1 MENRRRTTD
10 RRLSSERRSIGPR
23 LQDLVGFNYQEALSA
38 TWEQQRLQF
47 MVRYLIW
54 ALGLTYFN
62 LGGPYPAWLSLPVIN
77 LVYLAYV
84 LTISVYLAHARWY
97 PQSVSRWRV
106 AMWTDILFVSFSLV
120 ADPSPVPPALLA
132 YIMIVLG
139 NGLRYGMR
147 FFREAIIGSFIA
159 GLLASYLHYAD
170 YVHTMNLATIWIILF
185 GSIIILYS
193 YSLMHKI
200 DRVKQELETQ
210 GKVDSLT
217 SLLNR
222 RALSEKADVLFK
234 SLERNNK
241 TLAVLFADLNKFKAI
256 NDRLGHRTGDQ
267 VLAQIASLILHS
279 VRKSDIAAR
288 YGGDEFV
295 IVLPDSDLEKATILA
310 RRLQENLR
318 SWAQGNQFDLSM
330 SIGIGEA
337 PRHGR
342 DLDAVLENVDKAMY
356 RGKSAT
362 AADGIQ
368 HVEDNCPISADITP
382 LHALKN
388 RLREFAHARQWEQFH
403 SPKNLAMA
411 LIVEAAE
418 MVEHFQWLSE
428 EQSRALPP
436 EKLKEVEQEMA
447 DIFIYLIRIA
457 DGIGIDLEEAA
468 WRKIELNEEK
478 YPIEKV
484 RGSAKKYS
492 DY

>member
-10 RRLSSERRSIGPR
+10 RRGSSERRSIGPK
-23 LQDLVGFNYQEALSA
+23 LQNLISFNYQEELTA
-38 TWEQQRLQF
+38 TWEQQRAQF
-47 MVRYLIW
+47 IVRYLFW
-54 ALGLTYFN
+54 ALGLAYFN
-62 LGGPYPAWLSLPVIN
+62 VGGPHSTWLSLPVIN
-77 LVYLAYV
+77 LVYLAYF
-84 LTISVYLAHARWY
+84 LIISGYMAYAKWY
-97 PQSVSRWRV
+97 PQSVLRWRA
-106 AMWTDILFVSFSLV
+106 AMWTDILIVSISLV
-120 ADPSPVPPALLA
+120 ADPGAAPPALLA
-132 YIMIVLG
+132 YIMVVLG
-139 NGLRYGMR
+139 NGMRYGMR
-147 FFREAIIGSFIA
+147 FFREAIIGSFAA
-159 GLLASYLHYAD
+159 GLIAFYLRYVD
-170 YVHTMNLATIWIILF
+170 YVHSINLATLWIILF
-185 GSIIILYS
+185 GAIIILYA

-200 DRVKQELETQ
+200 DHVKQELETK

-234 SLERNNK
+234 ALERNNK

-256 NDRLGHRTGDQ
+256 NDRLGHRAGDQ
-267 VLAQIASLILHS
+267 VLAQIAGLISNS

-295 IVLPDSDLEKATILA
+295 IVLPDSDLDKATILA
-310 RRLQENLR
+310 RRVQENLR

-337 PRHGR
+337 PRHGHN
-342 DLDAVLENVDKAMY
+342 LDAVLENVDKAMY
-356 RGKSAT
+356 RGKASLAEN
-362 AADGIQ
+362 GIQ
-368 HVEDNCPISADITP
+368 RVQEDFSNDVVGTP
-382 LHALKN
+382 LQALKN

-428 EQSRALPP
+428 EQSRTLPL

-457 DGIGIDLEEAA
+457 DGIGIDLEDAT

>member
-1 MENRRRTTD
+1 
-10 RRLSSERRSIGPR
+10 
-23 LQDLVGFNYQEALSA
+23 
-38 TWEQQRLQF
+38 
-47 MVRYLIW
+47 
-54 ALGLTYFN
+54 
-62 LGGPYPAWLSLPVIN
+62 
-77 LVYLAYV
+77 
-84 LTISVYLAHARWY
+84 
-97 PQSVSRWRV
+97 
-106 AMWTDILFVSFSLV
+106 
-120 ADPSPVPPALLA
+120 
-132 YIMIVLG
+132 
-139 NGLRYGMR
+139 
-147 FFREAIIGSFIA
+147 
-159 GLLASYLHYAD
+159 
-170 YVHTMNLATIWIILF
+170 
-185 GSIIILYS
+185 
-193 YSLMHKI
+193 MHKI
-200 DRVKQELETQ
+200 DHVKQELETK

-234 SLERNNK
+234 ALERNNK

-256 NDRLGHRTGDQ
+256 NDRLGHRAGDQ
-267 VLAQIASLILHS
+267 VLAQIAGLIANS

-295 IVLPDSDLEKATILA
+295 IVLPDSDLDKATVLA

-337 PRHGR
+337 PRHGHN
-342 DLDAVLENVDKAMY
+342 LDAVLENVDKAMY
-356 RGKSAT
+356 RGKSPLAE
-362 AADGIQ
+362 DGIQ
-368 HVEDNCPISADITP
+368 RVKDDFSNKTTGTS
-382 LHALKN
+382 LQALKH

-428 EQSRALPP
+428 EQSRTLPL

-447 DIFIYLIRIA
+447 DIYIYLIRIA
-457 DGIGIDLEEAA
+457 DGVGIDLEDAT

>member
-1 MENRRRTTD
+1 MENRRGD
-10 RRLSSERRSIGPR
+10 RRGSSERRSIGPK
-23 LQDLVGFNYQEALSA
+23 LQEFIGLKYQEELTA
-38 TWEQQRLQF
+38 TWEQQRAQF
-47 MVRYLIW
+47 VVRYLFW
-54 ALGLTYFN
+54 ALGLAYFN
-62 LGGPYPAWLSLPVIN
+62 LGGPYPTWLGLPAIN
-77 LVYLAYV
+77 LVYLAYF
-84 LTISVYLAHARWY
+84 LTVSGYLTHAKWY
-97 PQSVSRWRV
+97 LQSVPRWRL
-106 AMWTDILFVSFSLV
+106 AMWTDILVVSFSLV
-120 ADPSPVPPALLA
+120 ADPGTAPPALLA

-139 NGLRYGMR
+139 NGMRYGMR
-147 FFREAIIGSFIA
+147 FFREAIIGSFTA
-159 GLLASYLHYAD
+159 GLLASYLRYLD
-170 YVHTMNLATIWIILF
+170 YVHSISLATLWIILF
-185 GSIIILYS
+185 GGIIILYA

-200 DRVKQELETQ
+200 DRVKQELETKGQ
-210 GKVDSLT
+210 VDSLT

-234 SLERNNK
+234 ALERNNK
-241 TLAVLFADLNKFKAI
+241 TLAVLFADLNKFTAI

-267 VLAQIASLILHS
+267 VLAQIASLISHS

-295 IVLPDSDLEKATILA
+295 IVLPDSDLDKATILA
-310 RRLQENLR
+310 KRLQENLR

-337 PRHGR
+337 PRHGH

-362 AADGIQ
+362 AEDGIQ
-368 HVEDNCPISADITP
+368 HVEDDFSNSADSTP
-382 LHALKN
+382 LHALKY
-388 RLREFAHARQWEQFH
+388 RLREFAQARQWEQFH

-457 DGIGIDLEEAA
+457 DGIGIDLEEAT
-468 WRKIELNEEK
+468 WRKIALNEEK
-478 YPIEKV
+478 YPVEKV